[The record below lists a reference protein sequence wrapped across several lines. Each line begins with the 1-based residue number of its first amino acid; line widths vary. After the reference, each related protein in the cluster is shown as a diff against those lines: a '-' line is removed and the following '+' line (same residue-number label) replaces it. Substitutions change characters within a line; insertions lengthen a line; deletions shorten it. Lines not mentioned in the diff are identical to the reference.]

1 VCATTRLSCRAVWG
15 AIGVKR
21 RAAIAG
27 KAGALNGVL
36 SAAIGVPLPE
46 AQALILRGGVYVDG
60 RRCEDPGRQVAA
72 GAKLTAVLEEKGG
85 AEPAAAPR
93 LVVLHEDSEVL
104 VVNKPAGLPAQ
115 PTPSRTGA
123 DLLALATAHLG
134 RPAGLVHRLDKD
146 TTGVTIFGKT
156 KRATT
161 RLAAAFR
168 EGRAQKTYL
177 AACGPSLPERG
188 EIDLKL
194 SKDPSRPGRWRASK
208 TANGV
213 KAQTAFVRRGMGD
226 GFAVVDLFPRTGRTH
241 QLRAHLAGIGAP
253 ILADALYGGE
263 RIAPRPGAALPERCL
278 LHAWKLEIEGR
289 VYEAP
294 VPEDLAVYLAAV
306 ARPGGPS

>member
-1 VCATTRLSCRAVWG
+1 M
-15 AIGVKR
+15 KR
-21 RAAIAG
+21 RAAVVG
-27 KAGALNGVL
+27 KSGALDAVL
-36 SAAIGVPLPE
+36 SAAIDLPLPE
-46 AQALILRGGVYVDG
+46 ARALISRGGVYVDG
-60 RRCEDPGRQVAA
+60 RRCEDAARKVAA
-72 GAKLTAVLEEKGG
+72 GAKLTAVLEESGG
-85 AEPAAAPR
+85 AAPAALPVLA
-93 LVVLHEDSEVL
+93 VLHEDREVL

-134 RPAGLVHRLDKD
+134 KPAGLVHRLDKD

-156 KRATT
+156 KLATT

-168 EGRAQKTYL
+168 EGRAHKTYV
-177 AACGPSLPERG
+177 AACGASLPERG

-213 KAQTAFVRRGMGD
+213 KAETSFVRRGLGD

-253 ILADALYGGE
+253 ILGDVLYGGE
-263 RIAPRPGAALPERCL
+263 RLAPRAGGPLPSRCL
-278 LHAWKLEIEGR
+278 LHAWKLEIDGR

-294 VPEDLAVYLAAV
+294 VPEDLAAYLGAI
-306 ARPGGPS
+306 S